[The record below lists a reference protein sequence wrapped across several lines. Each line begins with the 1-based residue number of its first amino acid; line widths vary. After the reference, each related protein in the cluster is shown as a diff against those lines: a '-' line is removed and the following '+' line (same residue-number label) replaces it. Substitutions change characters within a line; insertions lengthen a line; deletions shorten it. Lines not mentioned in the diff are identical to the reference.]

1 MRLFLPDTDSPRHSQ
16 ASGAPLLFSP
26 TRKRPRQATPPSRHR
41 GQQHRD
47 RGGRNTGC
55 RRNITNGVRRYT
67 NSYRPESDSHEP
79 WYEHAS
85 NRSNPCAPL
94 WVAAHASNPCAM
106 IGCACVKSLRYDWL
120 PLVLI
125 NMKKDLLKS
134 TRTIYFTNFFNVE

>member
-47 RGGRNTGC
+47 RGGRNTALIHYRQDPRC

-85 NRSNPCAPL
+85 NP
-94 WVAAHASNPCAM
+94 
-106 IGCACVKSLRYDWL
+106 
-120 PLVLI
+120 
-125 NMKKDLLKS
+125 
-134 TRTIYFTNFFNVE
+134 